1 MKTKLINIIEV
12 NASMNYKSFYGFDIE
27 KIFISD
33 FFSKEKLSNNKTE
46 YLSLLRCDSSFNDK
60 FSSDLLNA
68 ISGCEHLIIT
78 GTMQNIASVVLKM
91 ILDLAQKNNII
102 TTLLYCSMPL
112 VDRTINENKVKYYS
126 ELIGSYKQVNFI
138 HIDFKHYPFRQDT
151 NMQRNSDTL
160 TAFLYDATSVL
171 VDMAKNNKVPHT
183 ATCNADNILYLED
196 FYDCLVDT

>member
-1 MKTKLINIIEV
+1 MKTKLIDIIEI
-12 NASMNYKSFYGFDIE
+12 NASINYKSFYGFDIE

-33 FFSKEKLSNNKTE
+33 FFPIEKQSNNKTE
-46 YLSLLRCDSSFNDK
+46 YLSLLRFDSSFNDK

-78 GTMQNIASVVLKM
+78 GTMQNISSVVLKM

-183 ATCNADNILYLED
+183 ATCNTDNILNLED
-196 FYDCLVDT
+196 FYDCLVNT